1 MSVRV
6 DVPDGE
12 WVNLSDSVTV
22 PMGAAAYAALEGAPA
37 TSAAIVG
44 ILASVYIAPAPYGGI
59 EGWSFSED
67 GQPVPLTAAN
77 IARLLTWSGG
87 GKEVA
92 EKANELYSEEL
103 FRPLVSRRSKS
114 SPDGLT
120 VVTSA
125 NGHSGR
131 TKNGAKGSKRSSLTD
146 TAGRPSEAAAR

>member
-103 FRPLVSRRSKS
+103 FRPLVSRLSKP
-114 SPDGLT
+114 SPDGPTEPISLN
-120 VVTSA
+120 A
-125 NGHSGR
+125 HSGR
-131 TKNGAKGSKRSSLTD
+131 AKSAGKGSKRSSLTVTD
-146 TAGRPSEAAAR
+146 GRTSEASAR